1 MSFLNGRTNR
11 LLLLWSLIT
20 FLMVPT
26 TIAQETTAGIQGT
39 VKDKSGAVVSGAT
52 IEVTGPALIG
62 VQRATT
68 DSAGAYRLSQLPPGE
83 YTLTV
88 NMQGFRAYRQ
98 TGIALSAGR
107 LPTIDII
114 LELGQMQ
121 ETVVVTGEAPIVD
134 VTQSKV
140 AVTVDLNVINSIPK
154 GRSFQSLI
162 AFAPGA
168 RQEPLQSGSG
178 SRDNGF
184 QINGASDSENV
195 YLIDG
200 INTTNIVNGGVGKNF
215 QVDFL
220 QEVQIK
226 SASFEAEYGGALGG
240 VVTPFRSTARTRG
253 TAS

>member
-98 TGIALSAGR
+98 ANYEPSGGTR
-107 LPTIDII
+107 
-114 LELGQMQ
+114 
-121 ETVVVTGEAPIVD
+121 
-134 VTQSKV
+134 
-140 AVTVDLNVINSIPK
+140 
-154 GRSFQSLI
+154 
-162 AFAPGA
+162 
-168 RQEPLQSGSG
+168 PLQALRCGGS
-178 SRDNGF
+178 
-184 QINGASDSENV
+184 A
-195 YLIDG
+195 
-200 INTTNIVNGGVGKNF
+200 
-215 QVDFL
+215 
-220 QEVQIK
+220 
-226 SASFEAEYGGALGG
+226 ALGRPDG
-240 VVTPFRSTARTRG
+240 
-253 TAS
+253 